1 MPYVWFSLVC
11 VIWGSSFMLMKL
23 SSPCLT
29 PIEIGAGRAI
39 GGAVVLSLVFLLA
52 RRKFTVILRDA
63 LPLSVVVALGFTWP
77 HSLQPWLVERIGG
90 GLVGMSVGFTPLLTL
105 LVAIPMLGHW
115 PTVRQGFGVL
125 GALIFLLILMRDGI
139 GRAIPLF
146 ELALAMSV
154 PLGYSIANC
163 LIQRALKHLPPLELT
178 LLCLASNSC
187 VLLPLSW
194 IVGRPPVDATAPWG
208 TALAAVAVL
217 GVVGTGLAT
226 FLFNKLVRE
235 QGSLFATMTI
245 NLTPLGAVLWGW
257 ASSEVVTLT
266 QVFALLGV
274 LVMVLIVQFGAAQS
288 PNPSAKAA
296 AAVEEELL
304 P

>member
-1 MPYVWFSLVC
+1 
-11 VIWGSSFMLMKL
+11 MLMKL
-23 SSPCLT
+23 SSSCLT

-39 GGAVVLSLVFLLA
+39 GGAVVLALMFVLA
-52 RRKFTVILRDA
+52 RRKFTVTKHDA
-63 LPLSVVVALGFTWP
+63 LPLAVVVALGFAWP

-115 PTVRQGFGVL
+115 PTVRQGVGVL
-125 GALIFLLILMRDGI
+125 GALICLLILMREGLE
-139 GRAIPLF
+139 RAIPLW
-146 ELALAMSV
+146 ELGLALSV
-154 PLGYSIANC
+154 PLLYSIANC
-163 LIQRALKHLPPLELT
+163 LIQRSLKHLPPLELT
-178 LLCLASNSC
+178 LLCLASNSG

-194 IVGRPPVDATAPWG
+194 IVGRPPLDATAPWG
-208 TALAAVAVL
+208 IALVAVAVL

-245 NLTPLGAVLWGW
+245 NLTPLGAVMWGW
-257 ASSEVVTLT
+257 ASSEVVTWT

-288 PNPSAKAA
+288 PSPSAKAD
-296 AAVEEELL
+296 AAVEDELL

>member
-1 MPYVWFSLVC
+1 MPYVLFCLVC

-39 GGAVVLSLVFLLA
+39 GGAAVLALMFFVS
-52 RRKFTVILRDA
+52 RRKFTVQKRDV
-63 LPLSVVVALGFTWP
+63 LPLMAVVALGFAWP

-115 PTVRQGFGVL
+115 PTVRQGLGVL
-125 GALIFLLILMRDGI
+125 GALVFLMILMREGV
-139 GRAIPLF
+139 GRAIPLR

-154 PLGYSIANC
+154 PVGYSIANC
-163 LIQRALKHLPPLELT
+163 LIQRSLKHLPPLELT

-194 IVGRPPVDATAPWG
+194 GVGRPPVDVTAPWG
-208 TALAAVAVL
+208 IALAAVVVL

-257 ASSEVVTLT
+257 ASSEQVTAT

-274 LVMVLIVQFGAAQS
+274 LVMVVIVQFGAAQS
-288 PNPSAKAA
+288 SSPSANAD

>member
-1 MPYVWFSLVC
+1 MPYVLFCLVC

-39 GGAVVLSLVFLLA
+39 GGAAVLALMFFVA
-52 RRKFTVILRDA
+52 RRKFTVQKRDV
-63 LPLSVVVALGFTWP
+63 LPLMVVVALGFSWP

-115 PTVRQGFGVL
+115 PTVRQGLGVL
-125 GALIFLLILMRDGI
+125 GALVFLMILMREGV
-139 GRAIPLF
+139 GRAIPLR

-154 PLGYSIANC
+154 PVGYSIANC
-163 LIQRALKHLPPLELT
+163 LIQRSLKHLPPLELT

-194 IVGRPPVDATAPWG
+194 GVGRPPVDVTAPWG
-208 TALAAVAVL
+208 IALAAVVVL

-257 ASSEVVTLT
+257 ASSEQVTAT
-266 QVFALLGV
+266 QVLALLGV
-274 LVMVLIVQFGAAQS
+274 LVMVIIVQFGAAQS
-288 PNPSAKAA
+288 SSPSANAD

>member
-1 MPYVWFSLVC
+1 MPYVLFCLVS

-23 SSPCLT
+23 ASPCLT

-39 GGAVVLSLVFLLA
+39 GGAAVLALMFFLA
-52 RRKFTVILRDA
+52 RRQFTATSRDA
-63 LPLSVVVALGFTWP
+63 WPLAVVVALGFAWP

-115 PTVRQGFGVL
+115 PTSRQSLGVL
-125 GALIFLLILMRDGI
+125 GALICLLILMGE
-139 GRAIPLF
+139 GLSRAIPLR
-146 ELALAMSV
+146 ELGLAMSI
-154 PLGYSIANC
+154 PLGYSIANS
-163 LIQRALKHLPPLELT
+163 LIQRKLKHLPPLELT

-194 IVGRPPVDATAPWG
+194 IVGRPPVDAAAPWG
-208 TALAAVAVL
+208 VAIMAVAVL
-217 GVVGTGLAT
+217 GVIGTGLAT

-257 ASSEVVTLT
+257 ASSEVVTGT
-266 QVFALLGV
+266 QIVALLGV
-274 LVMVLIVQFGAAQS
+274 LAMVVIVQFGAAQS
-288 PNPSAKAA
+288 SSPSANAD

>member
-1 MPYVWFSLVC
+1 MPYVLFCLVC

-39 GGAVVLSLVFLLA
+39 GGAAVLALMFILA
-52 RRKFTVILRDA
+52 RRKFTVQQRDV
-63 LPLSVVVALGFTWP
+63 LPLMVVVALGFSWP

-115 PTVRQGFGVL
+115 PTVRQGLGVL
-125 GALIFLLILMRDGI
+125 GALVFLIILMRDGV
-139 GRAIPLF
+139 GRAIPQR

-154 PLGYSIANC
+154 PFGYSIANC
-163 LIQRALKHLPPLELT
+163 LIQRSLKHLPPLELT

-194 IVGRPPVDATAPWG
+194 VVGRPPVDVTAPWG
-208 TALAAVAVL
+208 IALAAVVVL
-217 GVVGTGLAT
+217 GVIGTGLAT
-226 FLFNKLVRE
+226 FLFNTLVRE

-257 ASSEVVTLT
+257 ASREQVTAT

-274 LVMVLIVQFGAAQS
+274 LVMVVIVQFGAAQS
-288 PNPSAKAA
+288 SSPSANAD

>member
-1 MPYVWFSLVC
+1 MPYVLFCLVC

-29 PIEIGAGRAI
+29 PIEIGAVRAI
-39 GGAVVLSLVFLLA
+39 GGAAVLALMFFVA
-52 RRKFTVILRDA
+52 RRKFTVQKRDV
-63 LPLSVVVALGFTWP
+63 LPLMVVVALGFAWP

-115 PTVRQGFGVL
+115 PTVRQGLGVL
-125 GALIFLLILMRDGI
+125 GALVFLVILMREGV
-139 GRAIPLF
+139 GRAIPLR

-154 PLGYSIANC
+154 QVGYSIANC
-163 LIQRALKHLPPLELT
+163 LIQRSLKHLPPLELT

-194 IVGRPPVDATAPWG
+194 GVGRPPVDVTAPWG
-208 TALAAVAVL
+208 IALAAVVVL

-257 ASSEVVTLT
+257 ASSEQVTAT
-266 QVFALLGV
+266 QVLALLGV
-274 LVMVLIVQFGAAQS
+274 LVMVIIVQFGAAQS
-288 PNPSAKAA
+288 SSPSANAD

>member
-1 MPYVWFSLVC
+1 MPYVMFCLVC

-39 GGAVVLSLVFLLA
+39 GGAVALAVLFILTRQA
-52 RRKFTVILRDA
+52 FTVRMRDL
-63 LPLSVVVALGFTWP
+63 LPLTAVVALGFSWP

-115 PTVRQGFGVL
+115 PTLRQGLGVF
-125 GALIFLLILMRDGI
+125 GALVFLMILLGDGLR
-139 GRAIPLF
+139 RAIAPWELG
-146 ELALAMSV
+146 LALSV
-154 PLGYSIANC
+154 PLFYAVANC
-163 LIQRALKHLPPLELT
+163 TIQRVLKHLPPLELT

-194 IVGRPPVDATAPWG
+194 CVGRPPIDAAAPWG
-208 TALAAVAVL
+208 VALTAVTIL
-217 GVVGTGLAT
+217 GVIGTGLAT
-226 FLFNKLVRE
+226 FLFNKLVKE

-257 ASSEVVTLT
+257 ASGELVTPT

-274 LVMVLIVQFGAAQS
+274 LVMVVIVQFGAARPTSSNS
-288 PNPSAKAA
+288 PSSE
-296 AAVEEELL
+296 AVEEELPL
-304 P
+304 